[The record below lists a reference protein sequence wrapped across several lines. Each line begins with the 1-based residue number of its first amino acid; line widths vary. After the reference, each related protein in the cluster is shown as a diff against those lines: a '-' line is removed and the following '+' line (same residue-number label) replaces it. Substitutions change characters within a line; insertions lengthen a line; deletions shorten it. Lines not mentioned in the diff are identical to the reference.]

1 MSKTA
6 LVIPVFLAA
15 VAAAQTTPASQPTG
29 GRSGGRGRGGPAV
42 AAPLLALKSPE
53 VHPDRTVTLRFRA
66 PQASAVEVVGEL
78 TQKGLNAGVP
88 MTKGEDGIWTVTI
101 GPIPPEIWRYAFRV
115 DGLPVVDPSNPAFDS
130 VAPGIAVS
138 SMVEVPG
145 DAPAFYDARPVPHG
159 EVRQVMY
166 ESKAMGVTRWVWIY
180 TPPGYEHSTSRYP
193 VLYLLHGNGESMSG
207 WTWNGRANI
216 ILDNLIAE
224 GRARPMIVVMPQGHA
239 VQGARVGP
247 LEFVPGETGMF
258 SPRFPKDLLE
268 DVMPLVE
275 RDYRVTADADH
286 RAIAGLSMGGGQSLA
301 IGMGH
306 PDVFHYV
313 LGYSAAV
320 GGNFLDIDQNF
331 QQAFAH
337 PEELNKKL
345 KLLWFAIGK
354 QDFIYQGNKAFAEQL
369 RARGVNFTFKETE
382 GQHVW
387 RVWRN
392 YFHETAPL
400 LFQGGK

>member
-1 MSKTA
+1 MPKIT
-6 LVIPVFLAA
+6 LMFCVLAA
-15 VAAAQTTPASQPTG
+15 LAPAQTTPPAQAP
-29 GRSGGRGRGGPAV
+29 GRGAGRGRGGPAM

-66 PQASAVEVVGEL
+66 PQANTVELFGEL
-78 TQKGLNAGVP
+78 TQQGLNAGVP
-88 MTKGEDGIWTVTI
+88 MKKGDDGIWTVTV
-101 GPIPPEIWRYAFRV
+101 GPIPPDIWRYAFRV
-115 DGLPVVDPSNPAFDS
+115 DGVQVVDPSNPAFDS
-130 VAPGIAVS
+130 VHPGIAVN

-145 DAPAFYDARPVPHG
+145 DTPAFYDARPVPHG
-159 EVRQVMY
+159 EIRQVMY

-180 TPPGYEHSTSRYP
+180 TPPGYDKSTSRYP

-216 ILDNLIAE
+216 ILDNLIAD

-239 VQGARVGP
+239 VQGPRVGP

-258 SPRFPKDLLE
+258 SPRFPHDLLE
-268 DVMPLVE
+268 DIMPLVE
-275 RDYRVTADADH
+275 RNYRVSADADH
-286 RAIAGLSMGGGQSLA
+286 RAIAGLSMGGGQSLS

-306 PDVFHYV
+306 PDLFHYV

-320 GGNFLDIDQNF
+320 GGNFLGIDENF

-354 QDFIYQGNKAFAEQL
+354 QDFIYQGNKDFVEKLNAK
-369 RARGVNFTFKETE
+369 GIKFTFKETE

-392 YFHETAPL
+392 YFHETAPM
-400 LFQGGK
+400 LFQK

>member
-1 MSKTA
+1 MSKS
-6 LVIPVFLAA
+6 LLSILILAA
-15 VAAAQTTPASQPTG
+15 VAAAQSDAPPNAPQPRRG
-29 GRSGGRGRGGPAV
+29 AGRGRGGPAM
-42 AAPLLALKSPE
+42 AAPLLALRSPE
-53 VHPDRTVTLRFRA
+53 VHPDRTVTLRLRA
-66 PQASAVEVVGEL
+66 PRASAVELFGEL
-78 TQKGLNAGVP
+78 TQNGLNGAVP
-88 MTKGEDGIWTVTI
+88 MTKGDDGIWSVTV
-101 GPIPPEIWRYAFRV
+101 GPVPPEIWRYAFRI
-115 DGLPVVDPSNPAFDS
+115 DGVQVVDPSNPAFDS
-130 VAPGIAVS
+130 VPPGIAVS
-138 SMVEVPG
+138 SLVEVPG

-180 TPPGYEHSTSRYP
+180 TPPNYEHTNARYP

-207 WTWNGRANI
+207 WVWNGRANI
-216 ILDNLIAE
+216 ILDNLISD
-224 GRARPMIVVMPQGHA
+224 GKARPMIAVMPQGHA

-258 SPRFPKDLLE
+258 SPRFPRDLIE

-275 RDYRVTADADH
+275 RTYRVIADADH
-286 RAIAGLSMGGGQSLA
+286 RAIAGLSMGGGQSLS
-301 IGMGH
+301 IGMAH
-306 PDVFHYV
+306 PDLFHYV

-320 GGNFLDIDQNF
+320 GGNFLDVKENF
-331 QQAFAH
+331 AQALAH

-354 QDFIYQGNKAFAEQL
+354 QDFIYQGNKAFVEELTAK
-369 RARGVNFTFKETE
+369 GVKFTFKETE

-392 YFHETAPL
+392 YFHETAPM
-400 LFQGGK
+400 LFQAPK

>member
-1 MSKTA
+1 M
-6 LVIPVFLAA
+6 
-15 VAAAQTTPASQPTG
+15 
-29 GRSGGRGRGGPAV
+29 

-53 VHPDRTVTLRFRA
+53 VHADRTVTFRFRA
-66 PQASAVEVVGEL
+66 PQATAVELFGEV
-78 TQKGLNAGVP
+78 TQKGLGAGVP
-88 MTKGEDGIWTVTI
+88 MIKGDDGIWTVTI

-115 DGLPVVDPSNPAFDS
+115 DGVQVVDPSNPALDS
-130 VAPGIAVS
+130 VPPGIAVN
-138 SMVEVPG
+138 SMVEIPG

-159 EVRQVMY
+159 EIRQVMY

-180 TPPGYEHSTSRYP
+180 TPPGYERSTSRYP

-224 GRARPMIVVMPQGHA
+224 GKARPMIVVMPQGHA

-258 SPRFPKDLLE
+258 SPRFPHDLLE

-275 RDYRVTADADH
+275 NNYRVIADANH

-306 PDVFHYV
+306 PDLFHYV

-320 GGNFLDIDQNF
+320 GGNFLDIDQSF
-331 QQAFAH
+331 QEALAH

-345 KLLWFAIGK
+345 KLLWFAIGR
-354 QDFIYQGNKAFAEQL
+354 QDFIYQGNKAFVEKLTAK
-369 RARGVNFTFKETE
+369 GVKFTFKETE

-392 YFHETAPL
+392 YFHETAPM
-400 LFQGGK
+400 LFQASGGKH